1 VTEATAAPFAGR
13 TAIVFGAGRPPYLG
27 RALAVRLAAGGADVA
42 VVDRVEPEPLPDTA
56 CSSQATL
63 DRLADEIRAMGRR
76 AIVADAD
83 VSSWDEVHAAVART
97 EADLGPISLCGSFA
111 GGTGPSIGHGPLLEI
126 TEEAFDRASAI
137 NLKGAWIVARAVA
150 AAMVARREGG
160 SIVLTTSFAT
170 HTGGPNCGAFSA
182 AKAGVIRLV
191 SKAAEEWAPYGIR
204 VNAVSPL
211 GIDPGSQAEHNPRIA
226 EMAAGAGVSVD
237 DYPRTRLVAGRYQR
251 PDETAAV
258 MAFLLSDDAS
268 FVTGQDWDVAGGG
281 YLV

>member
-1 VTEATAAPFAGR
+1 M
-13 TAIVFGAGRPPYLG
+13 I
-27 RALAVRLAAGGADVA
+27 
-42 VVDRVEPEPLPDTA
+42 
-56 CSSQATL
+56 
-63 DRLADEIRAMGRR
+63 
-76 AIVADAD
+76 DAD

-97 EADLGPISLCGSFA
+97 ERELGPISLCGSFA
-111 GGTGPSIGHGPLLEI
+111 GGTGPAIGHGPLLEI

-137 NLKGAWIVARAVA
+137 NLKGAWIVARAAA
-150 AAMVARREGG
+150 AAMVARGEGG

-170 HTGGPNCGAFSA
+170 HSGGPNCGAFSA

-204 VNAVSPL
+204 VNSVSPL
-211 GIDPGSQAEHNPRIA
+211 GIDPGSRVAAQPPHRRDGRRGRRVGRRLPPRA
-226 EMAAGAGVSVD
+226 M
-237 DYPRTRLVAGRYQR
+237 VAGRYQQ

-281 YLV
+281 YKV

>member
-1 VTEATAAPFAGR
+1 VSAAGFEGR

-27 RALAVRLAAGGADVA
+27 RALALRLARGGADVA
-42 VVDRVEPEPLPDTA
+42 VADQIEDEPLPHTA
-56 CSSQATL
+56 CSSRATL
-63 DRLADEIRAMGRR
+63 DALAEEIRGMGRA
-76 AIVADAD
+76 AIVIDAD

-97 EADLGPISLCGSFA
+97 EAELGPITLCGSFA
-111 GGTGPSIGHGPLLEI
+111 GGTGPAIGHGPLLEI

-137 NLKGAWIVARAVA
+137 NLKGAWIVARAAA
-150 AAMVARREGG
+150 AAMVAGG
-160 SIVLTTSFAT
+160 RPGAIVLTTSFAT
-170 HTGGPNCGAFSA
+170 HDGGPNCGAFSA

-191 SKAAEEWAPYGIR
+191 SKAAEEWAPHGIR
-204 VNAVSPL
+204 VNSVSPL
-211 GIDPGSQAEHNPRIA
+211 GIDPGSESQHNPRIA

-237 DYPRTRLVAGRYQR
+237 DYPQTRMVAGRYQQ

-281 YLV
+281 YKV